1 MNDDIEAAD
10 GRNEMPKTLVNG
22 IDFYFEDGMMV
33 LTRKYLLER
42 GVCCGSGCRHC
53 PYEDGT
59 SSK

>member
-1 MNDDIEAAD
+1 MNDYIEAAD

-33 LTRKYLLER
+33 LTRKYLLQR
-42 GVCCGSGCRHC
+42 GECCGSGCRHC